1 MNTEYIFIVI
11 YSYDPAI
18 LDMCSHFPLKFVG
31 LPNHRQAPPYTS
43 LPNGLPNDT
52 ACLVGT
58 CQQGCQGS
66 LMISATGGKAGL

>member
-1 MNTEYIFIVI
+1 MIPQFWTCVHI
-11 YSYDPAI
+11 
-18 LDMCSHFPLKFVG
+18 FPLS
-31 LPNHRQAPPYTS
+31 LLAYPTTANHRQAPPYTS